1 MQSEQEIPSNYQNI
15 KGVVPLTFMSLRE
28 HQSSIQHYVVEY
40 KAAGKVILRLGGKP
54 GCTHLATAQ
63 VVQTQTHGST
73 HTLIASLGS
82 PGLLSP
88 RPSDPLIITLPCPL
102 WVPLAA
108 KVGNEWMLLVFSVQI
123 AYSTDSCTSFEL
135 EAHFSYVVL
144 EIAPECCCSTQH
156 WMCTF
161 LLETSRFVS
170 FYFFIWSNNLRE
182 EWKISFSVTDNPLG
196 KELKS
201 TFVAQRQGKVML

>member
-1 MQSEQEIPSNYQNI
+1 MQSEWEIPSNYQNI

-63 VVQTQTHGST
+63 VVQKQTHGST

-88 RPSDPLIITLPCPL
+88 RPSDPLIITLPCAL
-102 WVPLAA
+102 WVPPAA

-144 EIAPECCCSTQH
+144 EIVLLNTVAVRSTECALFCWKRAGLSPFISLFGVII
-156 WMCTF
+156 WERNERLAF
-161 LLETSRFVS
+161 L
-170 FYFFIWSNNLRE
+170 
-182 EWKISFSVTDNPLG
+182 
-196 KELKS
+196 
-201 TFVAQRQGKVML
+201 